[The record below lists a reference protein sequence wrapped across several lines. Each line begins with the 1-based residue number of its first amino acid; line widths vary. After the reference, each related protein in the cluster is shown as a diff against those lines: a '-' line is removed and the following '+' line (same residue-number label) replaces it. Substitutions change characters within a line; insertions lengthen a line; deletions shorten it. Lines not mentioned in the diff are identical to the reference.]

1 MTVTKRLIT
10 TPERHAATVATIA
23 ARVAERWPKVEAV
36 AAALTP
42 PTLRAATSRDGG
54 RNSDHPDPTANIALG
69 HQDYD
74 DLREAVSAWLEQGK
88 WIEQQQIG
96 YLKDHPETHAAKTDA
111 LKTLCVYPGCDFDK
125 IAARGLC
132 WYHYRNTPQDA
143 DQANHAPSK
152 PNVLERGTIQASAS
166 PRVEATCGRCGR
178 TFPARDSEHARL
190 LLDDHHATGCP
201 NRTHRGDGSQSHHPP
216 SL

>member
-96 YLKDHPETHAAKTDA
+96 YLKDHPETVSSKADD
-111 LKTLCVYPGCDFDK
+111 LKSLCTEPGCDFR
-125 IAARGLC
+125 AVR
-132 WYHYRNTPQDA
+132 
-143 DQANHAPSK
+143 
-152 PNVLERGTIQASAS
+152 RGTCWHHYEQALTAEKAADLPYHTSTTPGCYIPDSSS
-166 PRVEATCGRCGR
+166 PVPLVEATCGRCGR
-178 TFPARDSEHARL
+178 TFPARDSEHGRL
-190 LLDDHHATGCP
+190 LLEDHHTNGCL
-201 NRTHRGDGSQSHHPP
+201 S
-216 SL
+216 

>member
-1 MTVTKRLIT
+1 VTVVKRLIT

-96 YLKDHPETHAAKTDA
+96 YLKDHPETVSSKADD
-111 LKTLCVYPGCDFDK
+111 LKSLCTEPGCDFRAERK
-125 IAARGLC
+125 GMC
-132 WYHYRNTPQDA
+132 WHHYRNQPVHTP
-143 DQANHAPSK
+143 DQAGCALSTHGSDRTGSVAQSVP
-152 PNVLERGTIQASAS
+152 PPAL
-166 PRVEATCGRCGR
+166 VEATCGRCGW
-178 TFPARDSEHARL
+178 TTAALDSEHGRL
-190 LLDDHHATGCP
+190 LLEDHHIDGCP
-201 NRTHRGDGSQSHHPP
+201 T
-216 SL
+216 